1 MGITSHKLIVR
12 CDTHF
17 VLGLAR
23 WSARQAR
30 QPCLSACQWCGLEAV
45 FLDES
50 LQHLESVIEIIQVD
64 ALLNL

>member
-17 VLGLAR
+17 VLGLASVLCKTSEAALLDR
-23 WSARQAR
+23 
-30 QPCLSACQWCGLEAV
+30 LSTVWLKAV

-64 ALLNL
+64 ELLNL